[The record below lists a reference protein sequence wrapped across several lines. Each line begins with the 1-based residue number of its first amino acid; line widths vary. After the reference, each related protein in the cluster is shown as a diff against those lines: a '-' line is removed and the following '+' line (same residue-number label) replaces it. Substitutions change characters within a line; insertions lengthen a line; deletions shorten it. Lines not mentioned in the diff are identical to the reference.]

1 MKKLVSLL
9 FVLSSFT
16 LIGCNQSSVS
26 YKEVDSVDEYFTE
39 AKVQAAKDAYA
50 SEDKTSVIFKQS
62 YPGMDYEAIW
72 EMDTNYFYE
81 DSYQA
86 INVATEKSISRD
98 KVLYLGSEVVEDCK
112 YYIVEDGA
120 NHEMNSGEE
129 AVNKYNSA
137 REDVR
142 KNVVNGI
149 GNPTYFL
156 ANIVNFSLSEA
167 TTKYYLGSDDTL
179 KYTFSNSGYKLSAYL
194 IVDINTLV
202 VTKLYVR
209 YTNKVDENNS
219 LTVTSSMTTSLSCP
233 KHKTL
238 EDIGWKEA

>member
-50 SEDKTSVIFKQS
+50 SEDKTSIIFKQN
-62 YPGMDYEAIW
+62 YTGMDYKVIW

-86 INVATEKSISRD
+86 INIGSQKSISRD
-98 KVLYLGSEVVEDCK
+98 KTLYLGSEVVEDCK
-112 YYIVEDGA
+112 YYIVEDGN
-120 NHEMNSGEE
+120 NHEEKSGEE
-129 AVNKYNSA
+129 AVSKYNSS
-137 REDVR
+137 RVDVR
-142 KNVVNGI
+142 KNIANGI

-156 ANIVNFSLSEA
+156 ANIVSFPLDDA
-167 TTKYYLGSDDTL
+167 AVKYYLGSDNTL
-179 KYTFSNSGYKLSAYL
+179 KYVFSNKDYKLNAYL

-202 VTKLYVR
+202 VTKLYVK
-209 YTNKVDENNS
+209 YITMVDEKNS
-219 LTVTSSMTTSLSCP
+219 LTITSSMSASLSCS

-238 EDIGWKEA
+238 EDIGWKQA